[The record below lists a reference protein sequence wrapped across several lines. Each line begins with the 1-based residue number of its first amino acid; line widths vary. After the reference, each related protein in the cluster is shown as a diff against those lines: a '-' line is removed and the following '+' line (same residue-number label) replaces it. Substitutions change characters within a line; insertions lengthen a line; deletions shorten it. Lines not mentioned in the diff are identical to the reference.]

1 MCKKSQPPHFKKALQ
16 VQIQLFGPESI
27 DVVSLQ
33 LSVGMTYLNMKHF
46 TKAYEYLEVAY
57 NILKQHMGE
66 DAPTTKDLKNTLD
79 SLLELNLVKKK

>member
-1 MCKKSQPPHFKKALQ
+1 
-16 VQIQLFGPESI
+16 
-27 DVVSLQ
+27 
-33 LSVGMTYLNMKHF
+33 MTYLNMKHF